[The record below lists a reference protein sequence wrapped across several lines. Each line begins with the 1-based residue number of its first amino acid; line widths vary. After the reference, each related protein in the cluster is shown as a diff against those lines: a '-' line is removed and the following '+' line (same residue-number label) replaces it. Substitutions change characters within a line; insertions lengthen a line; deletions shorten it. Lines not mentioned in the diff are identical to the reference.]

1 MAFRPGI
8 YHSLVCKR
16 TQGLCNKELTMDK
29 STLTAQRDCGN
40 GKQQEIFVDGHRVVI
55 RYGERKNPSAIKAI
69 KSALLAGVK
78 AKKS

>member
-1 MAFRPGI
+1 
-8 YHSLVCKR
+8 
-16 TQGLCNKELTMDK
+16 MDK